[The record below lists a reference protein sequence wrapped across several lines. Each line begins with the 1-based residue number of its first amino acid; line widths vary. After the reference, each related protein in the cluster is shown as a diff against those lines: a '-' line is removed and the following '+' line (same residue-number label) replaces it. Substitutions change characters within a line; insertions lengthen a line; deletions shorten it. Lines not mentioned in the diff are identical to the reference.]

1 MDGVFC
7 QLATF
12 DRTQPEGL
20 ALATARSRGARP
32 SPRRRPSSGAGRVI
46 GAARAALRALRAGR
60 GAPRRRRRPA
70 AATNPLRDD
79 ADDDDV
85 EILGDAEEG
94 DDKDDDGAAPG
105 RRDDKG
111 RSDGAV
117 FLAFAINGSL
127 VACFLGACLAARDRA
142 PLGVRPGERAV
153 MGFAFSVVA
162 RRRGGGLR
170 LRGRPRSA
178 APCVAIA
185 LAAAVIRGL
194 DGYCTP
200 LFYREIHAVSGSI
213 AVLQWSG
220 ILAIWVVNG
229 RL

>member
-1 MDGVFC
+1 MLTFDALSPRFALLGLGPSWMLMDGVFC

-20 ALATARSRGARP
+20 ALATYLGAV
-32 SPRRRPSSGAGRVI
+32 S
-46 GAARAALRALRAGR
+46 ALANTVVVPAH
-60 GAPRRRRRPA
+60 A
-70 AATNPLRDD
+70 AAQRKLRWPT
-79 ADDDDV
+79 A
-85 EILGDAEEG
+85 G
-94 DDKDDDGAAPG
+94 
-105 RRDDKG
+105 
-111 RSDGAV
+111 SDGAV

-142 PLGVRPGERAV
+142 PLDVGRANAV

-162 RRRGGGLR
+162 AVATACALG
-170 LRGRPRSA
+170 GRPRSA

-200 LFYREIHAVSGSI
+200 LFYREIHAVSGSV

-220 ILAIWVVNG
+220 ILAIWVVNAG
-229 RL
+229 VWVTLVAVALGG